1 MEPRT
6 RQEWAVW
13 VRKSE
18 ASELSISDFAA
29 RNGVSRSALYR
40 WRGKLGVSVSG
51 QRAPK
56 PSPSLSFV
64 RLDPS
69 SPSLPSS
76 STTSPPLEV
85 ALANGRVIRV
95 PPVFDEASLARLLN
109 VVEGLPR

>member
-18 ASELSISDFAA
+18 ASELSISDFA
-29 RNGVSRSALYR
+29 RKNGVSRSALYR

-56 PSPSLSFV
+56 PSPSLAFV

-95 PPVFDEASLARLLN
+95 PPVFDEASLERLLN

>member
-13 VRKSE
+13 VRKAE

-29 RNGVSRSALYR
+29 RNGVSRSGLYR

-56 PSPSLSFV
+56 PSPSLAFV
-64 RLDPS
+64 RLDPL
-69 SPSLPSS
+69 LPSS

>member
-1 MEPRT
+1 MKPTT

-13 VRKSE
+13 VRKAE
-18 ASELSISDFAA
+18 ASELSISDFS
-29 RNGVSRSALYR
+29 RKHGLSRSALYR

-56 PSPSLSFV
+56 ASPLAFV
-64 RLDPS
+64 RLDATVPS
-69 SPSLPSS
+69 P

-95 PPVFDEASLARLLN
+95 PPVFDEASLARVLN

>member
-1 MEPRT
+1 MKPTT

-13 VRKSE
+13 VRKAE
-18 ASELSISDFAA
+18 ASELSISVFA
-29 RNGVSRSALYR
+29 RNNGVSRSALYR

-56 PSPSLSFV
+56 ASPLAFV
-64 RLDPS
+64 RLDATV
-69 SPSLPSS
+69 PSS
-76 STTSPPLEV
+76 STTSTPLEV

>member
-1 MEPRT
+1 MKPTT

-13 VRKSE
+13 VRKAE
-18 ASELSISDFAA
+18 ASELSISDFS
-29 RNGVSRSALYR
+29 RKHGLSRSALYR

-56 PSPSLSFV
+56 ASPLEFV
-64 RLDPS
+64 RLDATV
-69 SPSLPSS
+69 PSS

-95 PPVFDEASLARLLN
+95 PPVFDEASLARVLN

>member
-1 MEPRT
+1 MKPTT

-13 VRKSE
+13 VRKAE
-18 ASELSISDFAA
+18 ASELSISDFASK
-29 RNGVSRSALYR
+29 NGVSRSALYR
-40 WRGKLGVSVSG
+40 WRGKLGVSASG

-56 PSPSLSFV
+56 ASPLAFV
-64 RLDPS
+64 RLD
-69 SPSLPSS
+69 PSLPSS

-95 PPVFDEASLARLLN
+95 PPVFDEASLARVLN